1 MGTTTPNIGL
11 YIPADGE
18 TNYGTSFANGM
29 LNLDTHDHSGA
40 PNNGVPLSASGL
52 APGSVT
58 ADKLNSDVLSPGG
71 GLSFDVNNAIQTD
84 GVLKAIFGLSS
95 NGIIVRLSST
105 TAAARTIQ
113 TGNVNRLTV
122 TNGDGVAGDP
132 TLNLP
137 NVPDLTGINNS
148 AAPLQ
153 LQQGG
158 VAQALLSSQYF
169 AMQNQGKM
177 NSFQVTTTGIA
188 NGATANI
195 FTVAPSQS
203 WLITAYADGAAAP
216 VPRSL
221 GFATY
226 NTTNLELTAVV
237 ATACTL
243 GVSGADITLTNSA
256 GGTLAFNVSAIR
268 LF

>member
-18 TNYGTSFANGM
+18 TNYGTAFANGM

-58 ADKLNSDVLSPGG
+58 ADKLNANVLSPGG

-84 GVLKAIFGLSS
+84 GVLKAIFGLGA
-95 NGIIVRLSST
+95 NGIIVRLSGT
-105 TAAARTIQ
+105 TAASRTIVS
-113 TGNVNRLTV
+113 GNTNRLVV
-122 TNGDGVAGDP
+122 TNGDGVAGNP
-132 TLNLP
+132 SLNLA
-137 NVPDLTGINNS
+137 NVPDITGINNS

-158 VAQALLSSQYF
+158 VNQAQISSGYI
-169 AMQNQGKM
+169 AIQNQGKI

-188 NGATANI
+188 NGATGNLFSIA
-195 FTVAPSQS
+195 TGQS
-203 WLITAYADGAAAP
+203 WLITAYADGALAP
-216 VPRSL
+216 IPRSL
-221 GFATY
+221 GFAT
-226 NTTNLELTAVV
+226 NNGAGLELTAVV

-243 GVSGADITLTNSA
+243 GVSGTTVTLTNSA
-256 GGTLAFNVSAIR
+256 GGTLAFNVGAIR